1 MGSGFRISFP
11 LTLCASRQGE
21 RGSPVWPRIIAG
33 KPFNVRYRS
42 PRPLHVGRDGM
53 DTAPLRLRITH
64 ISEGWLDDP
73 LVNELAQC

>member
-1 MGSGFRISFP
+1 
-11 LTLCASRQGE
+11 
-21 RGSPVWPRIIAG
+21 
-33 KPFNVRYRS
+33 
-42 PRPLHVGRDGM
+42 M